1 MLRHSLPCPIN
12 PSLLPGCLPP
22 PAVSTQLHHVLHSLS
37 LSHTQ
42 THTHSRTV
50 CSFARSLDYVIPP
63 LPPPPP
69 HSLTF
74 ILYLAARPSP
84 LSPLSKTFRGMDGRQ
99 GTDGRKG
106 CVMTSER
113 GRKDIPWL
121 EAELKVLE
129 RTYCLL
135 SISSC
140 MPACLA
146 WTRHSTA

>member
-1 MLRHSLPCPIN
+1 MSHQPLP
-12 PSLLPGCLPP
+12 SAWLPP
-22 PAVSTQLHHVLHSLS
+22 SSCRQHATTPRSSLSLSLS